1 MLLELK
7 IVNFISFHNSF
18 TFTFILLYFEGLEV
32 SMTLYVTV
40 TSCDLGGTNHM
51 THRISW
57 KNLEKIMSYNR
68 VHIC

>member
-1 MLLELK
+1 
-7 IVNFISFHNSF
+7 
-18 TFTFILLYFEGLEV
+18 
-32 SMTLYVTV
+32 MTLYVTV

-51 THRISW
+51 THRTSW